1 MARKALKVK
10 QQGLVLQREK
20 ALASGVPMKFSTK
33 YYNRCGLCW
42 RAASFI
48 REFGVCR
55 VCLRKY
61 AREWLI
67 MWLRK
72 ASW

>member
-1 MARKALKVK
+1 MARAALKVK
-10 QQGLVLQREK
+10 QQRMYDKKFTEWK
-20 ALASGVPMKFSTK
+20 ALKQPTK

-42 RAASFI
+42 RSNSYL
-48 REFGVCR
+48 RDFGICR

-61 AREWLI
+61 AREGMI
-67 MWLRK
+67 MWLKK